1 VKVRIK
7 LFGTLGLRLPNYN
20 HDQGVE
26 MELPDGA
33 KVEDLL
39 ARLEIKKSEKVL
51 VTIDGTVQKADSW
64 IKHRS
69 NVYVFSIAGGG

>member
-1 VKVRIK
+1 MKVRIK
-7 LFGTLGLRLPNYN
+7 LFGTLGLRLPDYN

-33 KVEDLL
+33 TIEDLL
-39 ARLEIKKSEKVL
+39 ARLKITKNEKVL
-51 VTIDGTVQKADSW
+51 VTIDSAVQKADSE

-69 NVYVFSIAGGG
+69 NVYVFSIASGG